1 MFEAVIANIAVVALT
16 LSLWVHAQQ
25 ALESRQTRYRSTLF
39 AIALGLGAAATVIL
53 PIDVLQGQGH
63 FDLRIVLVALVA
75 LFSEPLVAIV
85 AGAIAASMQ
94 VSIDVL
100 SPWPGMFAIVASIV
114 VGQFFYFRLR
124 RGTYP
129 RIERLI
135 FAALIGLVNATSF
148 LALPGLLLDEGTAA
162 IFMLVTLL
170 TAGAALIGSEVL
182 IAGKRFATERHLLQA
197 AVTQAPDYF
206 FIKDM
211 RQRYVAVNT
220 AVARIFGFSSPQHM
234 AGTRDSDLVSA
245 QRLAE
250 IDQAEAE
257 LIGSGLSLH
266 EVEEQIRLPDG
277 RELTISTSRSSLRDA
292 DGEIIGIAGVTRD
305 ITDRRRREA
314 EAERDHNLVTFALSE
329 MSDGLAMFDRAGVL
343 VLCNPRFSELFP
355 RTGQMRRPGAHIRD
369 ILQAIVDTGEQLGIP
384 ADPAGSRAWVEGRA
398 AELHRES
405 DVEVNLY
412 DGRWLQIRSRPTRDG
427 SALIVVSDITAVKAS
442 TLALQGMT
450 DQLKELATTDGLT
463 GLLNRRSFDQMLVNE
478 LSRTGRE
485 QQPLTLLMIDV
496 DRFKAYNDHY
506 GHQAG
511 DNCLRLVADSLR
523 QAALRPGDSL
533 ARYGG
538 EEFAAVLPNTD
549 EDGAYVIAERLRKA
563 LRGLGLPHA
572 GSEKGV
578 ITVSVGIASYS
589 GATFDRD
596 EAELIRRA
604 DQALYDAKAAGRDRV
619 TGWRGTEDVV
629 PRERYETSRHASR

>member
-39 AIALGLGAAATVIL
+39 AIALGLGSAATIIL
-53 PIDVLQGQGH
+53 PIVVLQGSAD
-63 FDLRIVLVALVA
+63 FDLRIVLLALVA
-75 LFSEPLVAIV
+75 VFSEPLVAIV

-94 VSIDVL
+94 VSVDPVT
-100 SPWPGMFAIVASIV
+100 PWSGIAAIIAGIAI
-114 VGQFFYFRLR
+114 GQFFYFRLR
-124 RGTYP
+124 GSIYP
-129 RIERLI
+129 RVERLV
-135 FAALIGLVNATSF
+135 FATLIGLVNATSF
-148 LALPGLLLDEGTAA
+148 LALPGRLLDEGAA
-162 IFMLVTLL
+162 GTFMLVMML
-170 TAGAALIGSEVL
+170 TAAATLVGSEVL
-182 IAGKRFATERHLLQA
+182 IAGKRFAIERHLLQA
-197 AVTQAPDYF
+197 AVTQAPDFF

-211 RQRYVAVNT
+211 RRRYVAVNT
-220 AVARIFGFSSPQHM
+220 AVASIFGFSSPNDM
-234 AGTRDSDLVSA
+234 AGKLDSDIVSAERASDIDKAEANLVS
-245 QRLAE
+245 
-250 IDQAEAE
+250 
-257 LIGSGLSLH
+257 SGLSVH
-266 EVEEQIRLPDG
+266 EVEEQVRLPDG
-277 RELTISTSRSSLRDA
+277 RELTISTSRSTLRDA
-292 DGEIIGIAGVTRD
+292 DGEVIGIAGVTRD
-305 ITDRRRREA
+305 ITERRRREA

-329 MSDGLAMFDRAGVL
+329 MSDGLAMFDRAGTL

-355 RTGQMRRPGAHIRD
+355 RTGKIRRPGAHIRD

-384 ADPAGSRAWVEGRA
+384 TDPAAGRAWVEGRA
-398 AELHRES
+398 AELHREGEV
-405 DVEVNLY
+405 DVNLF

-427 SALIVVSDITAVKAS
+427 SALLVVSDITSIKAS
-442 TLALQGMT
+442 ALALQGMT

-463 GLLNRRSFDQMLVNE
+463 GLLNRRSFDQVLVNE

-511 DNCLRLVADSLR
+511 DSCLRLVADSLK

-563 LRGLGLPHA
+563 LRGLGLPHE

-589 GATFDRD
+589 GATFDRN

-629 PRERYETSRHASR
+629 PRERHEAPRHTGR